1 MDKIKA
7 IHCQRI
13 KYSIG
18 CNGNEKERFY
28 MGSPTEDKN
37 SQVSFLK
44 TRLNMFL
51 DVLDAID
58 PEDTD
63 LEDIDRLIS
72 MLDDMESKCREFNNR
87 ETSESV

>member
-1 MDKIKA
+1 V
-7 IHCQRI
+7 
-13 KYSIG
+13 
-18 CNGNEKERFY
+18 NNL
-28 MGSPTEDKN
+28 GSPTDDKN

-44 TRLNMFL
+44 QRLNMFI

-87 ETSESV
+87 EVSEPV